1 MKFAPKKVKL
11 AWSIYDW
18 ANSAYNLVI
27 TSTIFPIY
35 YLSIT
40 RKGIDGKE
48 NMVSFFNWELINSAM
63 LNYAIAFAYLIVAI
77 LSPFLA
83 GLADHHG
90 NKKSYMKFFTYMGA
104 SACIGMYFFTP
115 EHIELGLILA
125 VFAAIGYSGSLV
137 FYNSYLPDIAPASE
151 QDKLSAQGFALG
163 YIGSVL
169 LQLVCLFFVFYPFED
184 STFAPRLS
192 FLLVGVW
199 WLGFSQ
205 ISFYYLPGKRI
216 KSLNQRKAY
225 AKGLSELRNV
235 WDNLKKAP
243 TLKRFLSAFFI
254 YSMGVQ
260 TVMLAAAEF
269 GTKEIRKF
277 DGHSWVYLDPS
288 DLIITIL
295 LIQIVAIAG
304 AYLIAKASS
313 IWGNIP
319 VLMGTVLVWIT
330 VCILAW
336 FTYTDI
342 QFYLLACLVGLI
354 MGGIQSLSRSTYS
367 KMIGSVTESTSYFSF
382 YDLTEKVAIVI
393 GMFTFAFI
401 EHRTG
406 SMRMSIIG
414 LASFFLIGF
423 LLLYAT
429 YKVSKR

>member
-1 MKFAPKKVKL
+1 MKFAPKKVKI
-11 AWSIYDW
+11 AWSMYDW

-40 RKGIDGKE
+40 RKGIDGNE

-104 SACIGMYFFTP
+104 AACIGMFFFTP
-115 EHIELGLILA
+115 ENIEYGLILA
-125 VFAAIGYSGSLV
+125 VLAAIGYSGSLV
-137 FYNSYLPDIAPASE
+137 FYNSFLPDIAPASE

-169 LQLVCLFFVFYPFED
+169 LQLICLFFVFYPFED

-205 ISFYYLPGKRI
+205 ISFYYLPGKSN
-216 KSLNQRKAY
+216 KEMTQKKAY
-225 AKGLSELRNV
+225 TQGLSELKKV
-235 WDNLKKAP
+235 WNNLKKAP
-243 TLKRFLSAFFI
+243 TLKRFLGAFFV

-269 GTKEIRKF
+269 GTKEIRKL
-277 DGHSWVYLDPS
+277 DGGVWVYLEPS

-304 AYLIAKASS
+304 AYLIAKASAK
-313 IWGNIP
+313 WGNIK
-319 VLMGTVLVWIT
+319 VLMGTVLIWVA

-336 FTYTDI
+336 FTYTDV

-354 MGGIQSLSRSTYS
+354 MGGIQSLSRSTYA
-367 KMIGSVTESTSYFSF
+367 KMIGKVTETTSYFSF
-382 YDLTEKVAIVI
+382 YDITEKVAIVI

-406 SMRMSIIG
+406 SMRLSIIG
-414 LASFFLIGF
+414 LASFFIIGF
-423 LLLYAT
+423 VLLYT
-429 YKVSKR
+429 THRISKR